1 ERLLLGRTVSFT
13 GQRVRSALYRPF
25 CKQFMYFDDT
35 LVHRP
40 GQFPRILPGPDSGN
54 LLIWLKIG
62 GDWPFFAL
70 TSNVIT
76 DQLPQ
81 GGSQCFPFYTYAED
95 GTNRREN
102 ITDWALEQFRA
113 HYSDPSITKWDI
125 LHYIY
130 AVLHHPEYRQ
140 RYAANLRREL
150 PRIPFAGTSGAKAQI
165 KDDADAALKRRSSTG
180 TPQETQRDDSQA
192 NRPAK
197 LGGAGSGAPEGAPFQ
212 SDIEIFRALVK
223 AGRRLAEIHVHYE
236 QQPEYPL
243 TKTEKAG
250 EKLDYRVT
258 KMRLSKDK
266 TSLIYNQFLTLSGI
280 PPDTYEYRLG
290 NRSALEWVIDQY
302 QVSTD
307 KRSGITND

>member
-1 ERLLLGRTVSFT
+1 
-13 GQRVRSALYRPF
+13 
-25 CKQFMYFDDT
+25 MYFDDT

-113 HYSDPSITKWDI
+113 RYGDRSITKWDI
-125 LHYIY
+125 FHYIY

-140 RYAANLRREL
+140 RYSANLRREL
-150 PRIPFAGTSGAKAQI
+150 PRIPFVSATQG
-165 KDDADAALKRRSSTG
+165 LKPRWKGRPTRR
-180 TPQETQRDDSQA
+180 
-192 NRPAK
+192 
-197 LGGAGSGAPEGAPFQ
+197 
-212 SDIEIFRALVK
+212 
-223 AGRRLAEIHVHYE
+223 
-236 QQPEYPL
+236 
-243 TKTEKAG
+243 
-250 EKLDYRVT
+250 
-258 KMRLSKDK
+258 
-266 TSLIYNQFLTLSGI
+266 
-280 PPDTYEYRLG
+280 
-290 NRSALEWVIDQY
+290 
-302 QVSTD
+302 
-307 KRSGITND
+307 